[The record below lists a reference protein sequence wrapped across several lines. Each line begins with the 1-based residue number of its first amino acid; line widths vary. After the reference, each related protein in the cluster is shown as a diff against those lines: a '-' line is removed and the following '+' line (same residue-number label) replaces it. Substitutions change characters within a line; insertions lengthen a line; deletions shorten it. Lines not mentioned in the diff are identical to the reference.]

1 MFVMN
6 EHDICRMYPV
16 QISGSVLANLNR
28 SFAQSFL
35 AKVTFFKQ
43 TTTTLVPRF
52 SGRLYSHPLSRQLL

>member
-16 QISGSVLANLNR
+16 QISGSVLVNLN

-43 TTTTLVPRF
+43 TTTTFVPRF
-52 SGRLYSHPLSRQLL
+52 SS